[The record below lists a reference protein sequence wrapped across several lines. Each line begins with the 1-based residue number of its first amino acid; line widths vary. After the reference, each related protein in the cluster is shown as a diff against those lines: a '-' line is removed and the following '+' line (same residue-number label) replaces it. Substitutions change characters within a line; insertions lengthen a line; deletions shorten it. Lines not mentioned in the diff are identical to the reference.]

1 MRRRLR
7 HASALFHPCRSSKRL
22 GFSLYGQEAQLKTFG
37 RFRLLSVALVLL
49 LHLGFLW
56 VSQGLHTPTAS
67 PQAPLTRL
75 APTVLVLLP
84 PSATPS
90 TTLPLPDKKRP
101 LEPARAGNS
110 VPQYIALPSA
120 AKTDPAVIKLT
131 APANPVAQI
140 TPASPTPQAPSP
152 SSQAALSATPIAP
165 AAPELPKPLNLTLSR
180 EAMRALPPSSA
191 PLLPS
196 GRLPLTMEQRM
207 NKTLAANGNGRWVEE
222 RLDAD
227 HVRFRSGD
235 QCITYT
241 RPQTASLFP
250 FDSSAQQTPWTTS
263 GAQACPN

>member
-37 RFRLLSVALVLL
+37 RFRLLSVVLVL

-56 VSQGLHTPTAS
+56 VSQSLHTTTAS

-90 TTLPLPDKKRP
+90 TTRSLPDKKRP

-120 AKTDPAVIKLT
+120 AETDQAVTKLT
-131 APANPVAQI
+131 SSTSPVAQI
-140 TPASPTPQAPSP
+140 IPASPGPQAPNAP
-152 SSQAALSATPIAP
+152 SQAARSAVPIAP
-165 AAPELPKPLNLTLSR
+165 AAPEPPRLLNLALSR
-180 EAMRALPPSSA
+180 EAMRAFRRTRQPVAGLDLQA
-191 PLLPS
+191 LNDE
-196 GRLPLTMEQRM
+196 GR
-207 NKTLAANGNGRWVEE
+207 AC
-222 RLDAD
+222 D
-227 HVRFRSGD
+227 
-235 QCITYT
+235 
-241 RPQTASLFP
+241 LF
-250 FDSSAQQTPWTTS
+250 
-263 GAQACPN
+263 